1 MKGFYFLSIAWGN
14 MGHGGG
20 EGEEAGAPSSWG
32 EMDETVSP
40 SSTSLCVH
48 A

>member
-14 MGHGGG
+14 MGHGG